1 MESHGEAVDRRWAK
15 MVAMQ
20 PRPHAPTEAP
30 TQSPTAR
37 LFVALWPDAAVRGE
51 LQRLQQAWSWPA
63 GAALT
68 PPERLHLTLHFIGDL
83 ARGQV
88 LEVAD
93 ALAGVAMAP
102 VELLLDTAEVW
113 AGGVAVL
120 RASAVPAALQRL
132 HLDVRTAVE
141 QALGVPG
148 ERRRFKPHVTLARK
162 AGAALPSGAPLALR
176 WRTDRFA
183 LVESASGVY
192 RTLRA
197 FSAGSS
203 AGDPSH
209 RRRSPP

>member
-1 MESHGEAVDRRWAK
+1 MKSHGEAVDRRWAK

-20 PRPHAPTEAP
+20 PRPHAPTEVPPQA
-30 TQSPTAR
+30 STAR
-37 LFVALWPDAAVRGE
+37 LFVACWPDVAVRGG
-51 LQRLQQAWSWPA
+51 LLRLQQAWPWPA

-83 ARGQV
+83 ARAQV
-88 LEVAD
+88 PDVAD

-113 AGGVAVL
+113 AAGVAVL
-120 RASAVPAALQRL
+120 RASAVPEALQRL
-132 HLDVRTAVE
+132 QLDVRTAVE

-148 ERRRFKPHVTLARK
+148 ERRTFKPHVTLARK
-162 AGAALPSGAPLALR
+162 AGVALPSGAPLALH

-203 AGDPSH
+203 TDHPSH